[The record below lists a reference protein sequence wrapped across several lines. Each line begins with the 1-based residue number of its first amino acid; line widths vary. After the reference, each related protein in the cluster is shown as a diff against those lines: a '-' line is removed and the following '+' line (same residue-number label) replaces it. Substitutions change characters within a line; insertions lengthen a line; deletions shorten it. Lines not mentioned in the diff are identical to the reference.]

1 MATLLDAHII
11 EDALKNLP
19 DWSGDQQ
26 RLTRTAKLTDEQDA
40 EVREHLTIVADAMDH
55 HPEVERTGQ
64 ETRFTV
70 STHSAGGVT
79 SLDIPLAS
87 QIDSLVRRA
96 TGQAP
101 PPPPAEMMPTQ
112 VVTHAADEGQEGTS
126 TAGEGKPAEEFM
138 GVPSGAQG
146 TPQVPL
152 PDTAPGEPEP
162 GKPIEQDPDRDAG

>member
-11 EDALKNLP
+11 EDALTNLP

-26 RLTRTAKLTDEQDA
+26 RLTRTAKLTDQQDA
-40 EVREHLTIVADAMDH
+40 EVREQLAIVADAMNH

-70 STHSAGGVT
+70 FTHSAGGVT

-101 PPPPAEMMPTQ
+101 LAPPAENLPTQ
-112 VVTHAADEGQEGTS
+112 VVTVAADEGRAGTP
-126 TAGEGKPAEEFM
+126 TAGEGKPAGEFM

-152 PDTAPGEPEP
+152 PDAAPGEPEP
-162 GKPIEQDPDRDAG
+162 GKPVQQDPDRDAG

>member
-1 MATLLDAHII
+1 MATLLDASII
-11 EDALKNLP
+11 EDALANLP
-19 DWSGDQQ
+19 DWSGDQE
-26 RLTRTAKLTDEQDA
+26 RLTRTATLTDKQDA
-40 EVREHLTIVADAMDH
+40 EVREQLAIVADAMDH
-55 HPEVERTGQ
+55 HPEVERSGQ

-101 PPPPAEMMPTQ
+101 PPPPAEMLPTQ
-112 VVTHAADEGQEGTS
+112 VVTTAADEGQAGTS
-126 TAGEGKPAEEFM
+126 AAGEGKPAEEFM
-138 GVPSGAQG
+138 GVPAVAQG

-162 GKPIEQDPDRDAG
+162 GKPDQQDPDRDAG